1 MIDIDKSL
9 EIAKD
14 AALLAGKFLIS
25 ANNDAQKILGDDGR
39 DIKLQIDQDAENLIT
54 EYISTRSNLPIL
66 GEEFGHKGNLGSDF
80 WVIDPLDG
88 TSNYFRNIPICAV
101 SIALMH
107 NNEPILGV
115 INDFFS
121 ENLYFASKEK
131 GAFVNNKRINVS
143 NKEKN
148 KDPKKIKKSENYHSL
163 SKLDLKI
170 LVKEI
175 NDSFNN
181 FLKNNSN
188 LDLYII
194 YDNLDLENH
203 VSRYKNQF
211 IRVPRFCHPFL
222 NFFINK
228 NLKENLELI
237 SSQIADLDEEQT

>member
-25 ANNDAQKILGDDGR
+25 ANNDAQKILIDDGR

-66 GEEFGHKGNLGSDF
+66 GEEFGHKGNLGSTF

-107 NNEPILGV
+107 NNESIIGV

-143 NKEKN
+143 DISEHSKGTIVTGIPSKKEYSKEYFSRMIDDFKCWKKVRMIGSAAIANTFVAAGKAEMYREEGIFLWDIAAGAIIVREAGGKISMSTTDNKFR
-148 KDPKKIKKSENYHSL
+148 
-163 SKLDLKI
+163 LDAEFTNGK
-170 LVKEI
+170 V
-175 NDSFNN
+175 
-181 FLKNNSN
+181 
-188 LDLYII
+188 
-194 YDNLDLENH
+194 
-203 VSRYKNQF
+203 
-211 IRVPRFCHPFL
+211 
-222 NFFINK
+222 
-228 NLKENLELI
+228 
-237 SSQIADLDEEQT
+237 